1 LADHFG
7 ERKERPH
14 FSVESVEAEL
24 LRRVGVAWASLRH
37 AMEEFHGLRTESPE
51 GAEPTVRLKEAAQ
64 AHRNA
69 IDAYRLALK
78 QFNDFM
84 RGTFPDDL

>member
-1 LADHFG
+1 
-7 ERKERPH
+7 
-14 FSVESVEAEL
+14 
-24 LRRVGVAWASLRH
+24 
-37 AMEEFHGLRTESPE
+37 MEEFHRLRTESPE
-51 GAEPTVRLKEAAQ
+51 GAEPTVWLKEAAQ

>member
-1 LADHFG
+1 
-7 ERKERPH
+7 
-14 FSVESVEAEL
+14 
-24 LRRVGVAWASLRH
+24 
-37 AMEEFHGLRTESPE
+37 MEEFHGLRTESPE